1 MAYDGHSGE
10 VINLRYHRAECHDI
24 PETLSKF
31 ETELTEC
38 APHNRENGL
47 KITRGVH
54 VFLVFTKIALNK
66 PLLLHGL
73 PYGM

>member
-1 MAYDGHSGE
+1 MLFRSRDF
-10 VINLRYHRAECHDI
+10 
-24 PETLSKF
+24 LSKF

-38 APHNRENGL
+38 APHNKENGL

-73 PYGM
+73 PYGV